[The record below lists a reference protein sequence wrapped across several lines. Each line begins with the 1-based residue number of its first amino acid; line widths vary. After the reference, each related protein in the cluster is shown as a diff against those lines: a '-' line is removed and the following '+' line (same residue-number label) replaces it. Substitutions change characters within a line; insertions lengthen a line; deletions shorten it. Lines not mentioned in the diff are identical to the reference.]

1 LCKLYLYI
9 TGTDWVRLPLMS
21 PKDAPRHPIK
31 VVSNRTGLTPE
42 VLRIWEKRYSVVSPG
57 RSSGGQRLY
66 SDQDIERLRL
76 LRALTLG
83 GRRIGELSKQSTPA
97 LQRILAEDQ
106 RSTPPQRPGPE
117 IPSHSPAEFVGM
129 AVNAVTRMD
138 EQELRSVLAR
148 AHSTFSTTDL
158 VEGMVGPLARELG
171 AQWACGEIEVFQEHF
186 ATVEI
191 RRLLIRVMESA
202 STRKKDPGILV
213 STPVGEEHE
222 LGAMLVAAV
231 AAAEGWRVVYLG
243 PNLPA
248 ADIAEAA
255 RSQKVL
261 AVALS
266 AVYSNNTGLEAE
278 FRDLRERLPKKIRLL
293 IGGAA
298 LTLSP
303 RALRELGAE
312 SVSSLHELPGVLSR
326 IASEG

>member
-1 LCKLYLYI
+1 
-9 TGTDWVRLPLMS
+9 
-21 PKDAPRHPIK
+21 
-31 VVSNRTGLTPE
+31 
-42 VLRIWEKRYSVVSPG
+42 
-57 RSSGGQRLY
+57 
-66 SDQDIERLRL
+66 
-76 LRALTLG
+76 
-83 GRRIGELSKQSTPA
+83 
-97 LQRILAEDQ
+97 
-106 RSTPPQRPGPE
+106 
-117 IPSHSPAEFVGM
+117 
-129 AVNAVTRMD
+129 
-138 EQELRSVLAR
+138 
-148 AHSTFSTTDL
+148 
-158 VEGMVGPLARELG
+158 
-171 AQWACGEIEVFQEHF
+171 
-186 ATVEI
+186 
-191 RRLLIRVMESA
+191 
-202 STRKKDPGILV
+202 
-213 STPVGEEHE
+213 
-222 LGAMLVAAV
+222 MLVAAV

>member
-1 LCKLYLYI
+1 MNARKGQEE
-9 TGTDWVRLPLMS
+9 T
-21 PKDAPRHPIK
+21 PRHPIK

-83 GRRIGELSKQSTPA
+83 GRRIGELSKESTPA
-97 LQRILAEDQ
+97 LQKILAEDQ
-106 RSTPPQRPGPE
+106 RATPPERPGPE
-117 IPSHSPAEFVGM
+117 TPSRSPAEFVAM
-129 AVNAVTRMD
+129 AMDAVTRMD

-148 AHSTFSTTDL
+148 AHSTFGTTDL
-158 VEGMVGPLARELG
+158 VEGVVGPLARELG
-171 AQWACGEIEVFQEHF
+171 AQWARGEIQVFKEHF

-191 RRLLIRVMESA
+191 RRLLIQVMESA

-231 AAAEGWRVVYLG
+231 AAAEGWRVIYLG

-248 ADIAEAA
+248 TDIAEAA
-255 RSQKVL
+255 KSQKVL

-266 AVYSNNTGLEAE
+266 AVYSKNTSSLEAE
-278 FRDLRERLPKKIRLL
+278 FRDLRDQLAKKTHLL

-312 SVSSLHELPGVLSR
+312 SLSNLHELPGVLGR
-326 IASEG
+326 IASEA